1 MMPSEQKN
9 QPTVNDYL
17 DLVKA
22 NDIKGASDYIEKYF
36 VEDGIVINEN
46 DLNKFE
52 EDVMEQVRKE
62 LGNETV
68 DTLEQKDA
76 EQVAKVEAMV
86 ESGSDTAVNTDG
98 ACVVNTE
105 TAAGKVLIEEKSDDT
120 ATESTEAASEGEAT
134 NESN

>member
-1 MMPSEQKN
+1 MSNEKKLPQ
-9 QPTVNDYL
+9 VNEYL
-17 DLVKA
+17 ELVKA
-22 NDIKGASDYIEKYF
+22 NDIKAASDYIEGFF
-36 VEDGIVINEN
+36 VEDGVVINEEE
-46 DLNKFE
+46 LNKFE
-52 EDVMEQVRKE
+52 EAVMEQVRKE

-105 TAAGKVLIEEKSDDT
+105 TAVGKVLIEEKSDDT